1 MNYISKEL
9 DYVAIGSRIRKYRWE
24 SKISQEE
31 LAEAVGISTTH
42 MSHIETGATKLSLSV
57 LANISLALKV
67 SADLILNGEKITSKI
82 SEIDYIFSSS
92 DERQT
97 RILLEV
103 VRATK
108 LALDKERVSI

>member
-1 MNYISKEL
+1 MNCISKEL

-42 MSHIETGATKLSLSV
+42 MSHIETGATKLSLVV
-57 LANISLALKV
+57 LANISRALNV
-67 SADLILNGEKITSKI
+67 STDLILNGEKVVSKT
-82 SEIDYIFSSS
+82 SEIDDIFSSS
-92 DERQT
+92 NERQS

-103 VRATK
+103 TRATK
-108 LALDKERVSI
+108 VALDKERI

>member
-1 MNYISKEL
+1 MNCISKEL
-9 DYVAIGSRIRKYRWE
+9 DYIAIGNRIRKYRWE

-42 MSHIETGATKLSLSV
+42 MSHIETGATKLSLTV
-57 LANISLALKV
+57 LANISLALNV
-67 SADLILNGEKITSKI
+67 SADLILNGDKTATKN
-82 SEIDYIFSSS
+82 SEIDNIFSSS

-103 VRATK
+103 ARATK
-108 LALDKERVSI
+108 IALDKERI